1 MRTLTTWRKC
11 QKLNNAR
18 ELKEIRRRLISMK
31 HQLEKHNN
39 KLVLLE
45 VGEQFQKEKGEKKVT
60 KVKESQ
66 DKVLH
71 VETQQWFEEFIHCVS
86 HEVSMGSCGINQV
99 ASIEEDTVEKNYEK
113 IGMQVTSSLVFV
125 AS

>member
-31 HQLEKHNN
+31 HQLEKHNS

-45 VGEQFQKEKGEKKVT
+45 VGEQFQKEKGEKKVE
-60 KVKESQ
+60 KVKE
-66 DKVLH
+66 L
-71 VETQQWFEEFIHCVS
+71 
-86 HEVSMGSCGINQV
+86 
-99 ASIEEDTVEKNYEK
+99 
-113 IGMQVTSSLVFV
+113 
-125 AS
+125 